1 MPYRRAQTT
10 SRDNHRAWFIRQG
23 WSRVREHCPRCDER
37 IQMVTLDEAAFAR
50 RVDLQTIHTLVE
62 AGDLHAIETN
72 EGQLW
77 ICLNSLTK

>member
-1 MPYRRAQTT
+1 
-10 SRDNHRAWFIRQG
+10 
-23 WSRVREHCPRCDER
+23 
-37 IQMVTLDEAAFAR
+37 MVTLDEAAFAR
-50 RVDLQTIHTLVE
+50 RVDLQAIHTLVE